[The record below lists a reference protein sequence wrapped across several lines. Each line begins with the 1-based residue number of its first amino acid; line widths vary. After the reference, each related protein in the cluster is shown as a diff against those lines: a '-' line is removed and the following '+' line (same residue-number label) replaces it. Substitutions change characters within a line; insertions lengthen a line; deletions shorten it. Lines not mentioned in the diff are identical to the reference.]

1 MYSILHETDDATS
14 VNFCF
19 WGKFLPNAD
28 LLVTAG
34 AKTLRFFR
42 LNNCG
47 NSINSPQ
54 LECLLSFTMMAPIRG
69 MAVIRLED
77 FPDFDA
83 LALTFDDAKL
93 SIVNINPSTMTLN
106 TLSLHSIEDELL
118 REGYAKDIHHPVLC
132 ADPESRCCVF
142 TVYGRHLAVVPI
154 KRINRV
160 NKENDCLPNKDGR
173 QILLQSYTIKL
184 RSLDERLENIHD
196 MCFLHGYFEPTIL
209 FLYEPI
215 QTTAGR
221 AAVRFDTVSILA
233 VFLNLKDKIH
243 TVVWNFSGLPMN
255 INRCLPINPP
265 IGGICL
271 FGANEIVYLNQ
282 SVPPRG
288 ISLNS
293 CSEEFIRFPLS
304 TQQQNLKLVL
314 EGCAVERVSNS
325 PNDVFVVLSNGELY
339 ILSLETD
346 QANVVRNMHLTKTF
360 ETSIPCVLTS
370 FSTNFLF
377 VGSRLGDSQ
386 LLRYSLDKIRGSND
400 YSNNQDL
407 VNHSRILFND
417 DDIFLYGDDFC
428 KSFLIEETLRQVV
441 RTYKFELLDVLPNI
455 GPCKWLRVC
464 NATYISD
471 AFRKNARD
479 VYFDMMTA
487 SGHGKDSSLC
497 LYHRSV
503 RPQIITSTFLD
514 EAQQIWTIGRHY
526 DDMHKYLLI
535 SRERSTVALEL
546 HNDMIELDTPL
557 FCTNESTLM
566 AGDLAE
572 GNVAVQITPTSI
584 VLVANDQQIDCIS
597 IDSSFPVISASLI
610 DPYLALFT
618 LNGRFF
624 LYQLFTKPN
633 IHLKQIPIL
642 NVLKHEKSPIT
653 AISLYKDCSGLIQY
667 SDNKKI
673 IEQEESSSANEK
685 LLFPKSNS
693 LDSSLIKNEMDED
706 LATKE
711 QLNEEDDIDAF
722 LYGVTEKERNKTQ
735 HQNEPQKQKVEAQK
749 QQQKISWLTIS
760 NEISNNANTD
770 EFVERPSK
778 IIPTFWLFFTRENG
792 NLYIYNLPNLQLVY
806 MVRKFCQSHDV
817 LYDDVQSAIDDEHRP
832 SQQSFM
838 NTPVIVPQPAESLS
852 SDTIVKPEEKI
863 FELQICGLGMSS
875 GRPVLSALFDD
886 MVIFYELFPY
896 DDNINGHLAI
906 RFKRLPCTVVI
917 REKRFLGPNGR
928 AQVEAHEV
936 EDRHRQRIFP
946 FGPLSNLSNGI
957 FIAGAYPS
965 ILLINHSGVQLHPM
979 TIDGQITAF
988 SSFNNA
994 NCKNGFLYLT
1004 KKPEHMM
1011 RVATLNSDIDYDCSY
1026 PHRKIPIGQTISH
1039 VVFMLQAD
1047 LIMLVT
1053 SEKKPN
1059 KTVCTIVNEEK
1070 QVETHDR
1077 DENFILPSIDS
1088 YKLRLFSTEDWKFV
1102 PNFEFQLEE
1111 FEVAT
1116 ACEEVL
1122 LTSESTVSGVKNYLA
1137 LGTAINYGEEV
1148 YVRGRVV
1155 LFELIEVVPEEG
1167 MPTTR
1172 HKLKTIYDKEQKGP
1186 VTSLCAINGFL
1197 LTGMGQKIFIWQFR
1211 DNQLHGV
1218 SFLDLHF
1225 YVHHMV
1231 AFRDFALACDLYR
1244 SLSLIRYQEEFKALS
1259 LVSRDLRPTAPTPMT
1274 SQFIIDHKQLGFIL
1288 TDELANITL
1297 FNYLPEM
1304 KESIGGERLI
1314 IRAILNIGSLINTFV
1329 RVKGHVSECF
1339 IDSEQQRGIQTCYFA
1354 TLDGSFGFIKPII
1367 EKVFRRLHMLQQM
1380 MNMYVPQ
1387 PAGLNPRG
1395 SRAGRPQ
1402 KTGTNQQISAAKN
1415 IIDGLLVMQYMHL
1428 SSQEKT
1434 DLAKKLGTSK
1444 YQIIDDLTE
1453 LIRITSH
1460 Y

>member
-14 VNFCF
+14 VNF
-19 WGKFLPNAD
+19 L
-28 LLVTAG
+28 TAG

-42 LNNCG
+42 LNNCA
-47 NSINSPQ
+47 NLINSPQ

-160 NKENDCLPNKDGR
+160 NKENDCLSSKDGR

-243 TVVWNFSGLPMN
+243 TV
-255 INRCLPINPP
+255 
-265 IGGICL
+265 
-271 FGANEIVYLNQ
+271 
-282 SVPPRG
+282 
-288 ISLNS
+288 
-293 CSEEFIRFPLS
+293 
-304 TQQQNLKLVL
+304 
-314 EGCAVERVSNS
+314 
-325 PNDVFVVLSNGELY
+325 
-339 ILSLETD
+339 
-346 QANVVRNMHLTKTF
+346 
-360 ETSIPCVLTS
+360 
-370 FSTNFLF
+370 
-377 VGSRLGDSQ
+377 
-386 LLRYSLDKIRGSND
+386 
-400 YSNNQDL
+400 DL

-610 DPYLALFT
+610 DPYLALLT

-653 AISLYKDCSGLIQY
+653 AISLYKDCSSLIQY

-673 IEQEESSSANEK
+673 IEQEESSSAHEK
-685 LLFPKSNS
+685 PLFPKSNS

-711 QLNEEDDIDAF
+711 QLDEEDDIDAF
-722 LYGVTEKERNKTQ
+722 LYGVTEKERNKIGLQFQTKYQ
-735 HQNEPQKQKVEAQK
+735 IMPILMNLLNTH
-749 QQQKISWLTIS
+749 LTI
-760 NEISNNANTD
+760 
-770 EFVERPSK
+770 K
-778 IIPTFWLFFTRENG
+778 
-792 NLYIYNLPNLQLVY
+792 
-806 MVRKFCQSHDV
+806 VRKFCQAHDV

-863 FELQICGLGMSS
+863 FELQICGLGMNS

-886 MVIFYELFPY
+886 MVVFYELFPY

-965 ILLINHSGVQLHPM
+965 ILLINHNGVQLHPM

-1011 RVATLNSDIDYDCSY
+1011 RVATLNSDINYDCSY

-1197 LTGMGQKIFIWQFR
+1197 LTGMGQK
-1211 DNQLHGV
+1211 
-1218 SFLDLHF
+1218 
-1225 YVHHMV
+1225 
-1231 AFRDFALACDLYR
+1231 
-1244 SLSLIRYQEEFKALS
+1244 EEFKALS

-1274 SQFIIDHKQLGFIL
+1274 AQFIIDHKQLGFIL

-1329 RVKGHVSECF
+1329 RVRGHVSECF

-1434 DLAKKLGTSK
+1434 DLAKKLGTMQYYS
-1444 YQIIDDLTE
+1444 YDTVNHIDFL
-1453 LIRITSH
+1453 
-1460 Y
+1460 

>member
-19 WGKFLPNAD
+19 WGKFLPYAD

-34 AKTLRFFR
+34 AKTL
-42 LNNCG
+42 
-47 NSINSPQ
+47 Q
-54 LECLLSFTMMAPIRG
+54 CLLSFTMMAPIRG

-503 RPQIITSTFLD
+503 RPQIITSTLFGFNGIEHCLD

-610 DPYLALFT
+610 DPYLALLT

-760 NEISNNANTD
+760 NELSINANTD

-792 NLYIYNLPNLQLVY
+792 NLYIYNLPNLQLV
-806 MVRKFCQSHDV
+806 RKFCQAHDV

-838 NTPVIVPQPAESLS
+838 NTPIIVPQPAESLS

-875 GRPVLSALFDD
+875 GRPVLSAL
-886 MVIFYELFPY
+886 
-896 DDNINGHLAI
+896 
-906 RFKRLPCTVVI
+906 FKRLPCTVVI

-965 ILLINHSGVQLHPM
+965 ILLINRSGVQLHPM

-1197 LTGMGQKIFIWQFR
+1197 LTGMGQK
-1211 DNQLHGV
+1211 
-1218 SFLDLHF
+1218 
-1225 YVHHMV
+1225 
-1231 AFRDFALACDLYR
+1231 
-1244 SLSLIRYQEEFKALS
+1244 EEFKALS

-1274 SQFIIDHKQLGFIL
+1274 AQFIIDHKQLGFIL

-1314 IRAILNIGSLINTFV
+1314 IRAILNIGSLINTIV

-1415 IIDGLLVMQYMHL
+1415 IIDGLLTYINSNFKVQYYSYDTVNH
-1428 SSQEKT
+1428 
-1434 DLAKKLGTSK
+1434 
-1444 YQIIDDLTE
+1444 IDFL
-1453 LIRITSH
+1453 
-1460 Y
+1460 

>member
-160 NKENDCLPNKDGR
+160 NKENDCLPSKDGR

-243 TVVWNFSGLPMN
+243 TVVWNFSGFFKFNYFIFILGLPMN

-304 TQQQNLKLVL
+304 NQQQNLKLVL

-325 PNDVFVVLSNGELY
+325 PNDVFVVLSNGDLY

-386 LLRYSLDKIRGSND
+386 LLRYSLDKIRGSKD

-428 KSFLIEETLRQVV
+428 KSFLIEE
-441 RTYKFELLDVLPNI
+441 
-455 GPCKWLRVC
+455 
-464 NATYISD
+464 
-471 AFRKNARD
+471 
-479 VYFDMMTA
+479 MTA

-572 GNVAVQITPTSI
+572 GNVAVQVCKFFCPIYSKHISI
-584 VLVANDQQIDCIS
+584 ILVANNQQIDCIS

-610 DPYLALFT
+610 DPYLALLT

-722 LYGVTEKERNKTQ
+722 LYGVTEKERNKTE
-735 HQNEPQKQKVEAQK
+735 HQNEPQKQKIEAQK

-760 NEISNNANTD
+760 NEISINANTD

-806 MVRKFCQSHDV
+806 VVRKFCQSHDV

-852 SDTIVKPEEKI
+852 SDTIKI
-863 FELQICGLGMSS
+863 FELQMCGLGMNC

-886 MVIFYELFPY
+886 MVVFYELFPY

-946 FGPLSNLSNGI
+946 FGSLSNLSNGI

-965 ILLINHSGVQLHPM
+965 ILLINRSGVQLHPM

-988 SSFNNA
+988 SPFNNA

-1039 VVFMLQAD
+1039 VVFMLQGD

-1274 SQFIIDHKQLGFIL
+1274 AQFIIDHKQLGFIL

-1314 IRAILNIGSLINTFV
+1314 IRAILNIGSLINTIV
-1329 RVKGHVSECF
+1329 RVKGHTSECF